1 MQLMTAQQQDAPFVE
16 RRQRSLGPAAGSE
29 RRQFADS
36 RDSLPPEVAELS
48 QAIDRYKLMH
58 RRRFITVE
66 ELYHV
71 VTGLGYHK

>member
-1 MQLMTAQQQDAPFVE
+1 MELATPQQTPSFVE
-16 RRQRSLGPAAGSE
+16 RRQRSLGPACGAD

-36 RDSLPPEVAELS
+36 RDNLPPAVAELS

-66 ELYHV
+66 ELYQV